1 MKILGIVTLYNP
13 PKEVGENLSSY
24 APFLDGLYL
33 WDNTAGGSNVD
44 SQLPP
49 EVAKRVLMH
58 RRGRNVGIAMALNAA
73 IDLALK
79 EGYTHLLTMDQDS
92 RFKEGTFQAYL
103 RDVEADTDDKHWAF
117 CPLINRDAQSRQPLK
132 PLKGLIVSGT
142 ILTRNCLEKVG
153 QFFEPF
159 VIDTLDTEYAF
170 RILRD
175 GGQIMLS
182 SSGSLTHSLGQPL
195 RRNFLCF
202 HPVSLNYSPMRTYYI
217 SRNLLYLHRTQSGF
231 SRPDL
236 LKALVWKRPLYILL
250 MEGNKWNKI
259 VAWTR
264 GVWQGWRRKLGPDPF
279 FSRLS

>member
-44 SQLPP
+44 SLLPP

-132 PLKGLIVSGT
+132 QLKGLIAQLFPDAHLLHLAQSALSPSHAVWLFAPRPPKGIGVEASALH
-142 ILTRNCLEKVG
+142 LT
-153 QFFEPF
+153 
-159 VIDTLDTEYAF
+159 
-170 RILRD
+170 D
-175 GGQIMLS
+175 GRQ
-182 SSGSLTHSLGQPL
+182 
-195 RRNFLCF
+195 
-202 HPVSLNYSPMRTYYI
+202 
-217 SRNLLYLHRTQSGF
+217 
-231 SRPDL
+231 
-236 LKALVWKRPLYILL
+236 
-250 MEGNKWNKI
+250 
-259 VAWTR
+259 
-264 GVWQGWRRKLGPDPF
+264 
-279 FSRLS
+279 

>member
-13 PKEVGENLSSY
+13 PQEVGENLLSY
-24 APFLDGLYL
+24 APHLDGLYL
-33 WDNTAGGSNVD
+33 WDNTAGGCTID
-44 SQLPP
+44 EMLPA
-49 EVAKRVLMH
+49 EVAAKVVMH

-92 RFKEGTFQAYL
+92 RFKAGSFEAYL
-103 RDVEADTDDKHWAF
+103 SDIAADHSDRHWAY
-117 CPLINRDAQSRQPLK
+117 CPLINREAMAQQPLK

-142 ILTRNCLEKVG
+142 VLTRRCMETVG
-153 QFFEPF
+153 HFFEPF

-170 RILRD
+170 RIQQQ

-182 SSGSLTHSLGQPL
+182 SSGSLSHSLGQPL
-195 RRNFLCF
+195 RKNFLLF

-217 SRNLLYLHRTQSGF
+217 SRNLLYLHRTQPAF
-231 SRPDL
+231 SRHDL
-236 LKALVWKRPLYILL
+236 LKALVWKRPFYILL
-250 MEGNKWNKI
+250 MEKDKWEKLL
-259 VAWTR
+259 AWTR

-279 FSRLS
+279 FSRLR

>member
-44 SQLPP
+44 SLLPP

-103 RDVEADTDDKHWAF
+103 RDVEADTDEKHWAF
-117 CPLINRDAQSRQPLK
+117 CPLINRDAQSGQPLK

-142 ILTRNCLEKVG
+142 ILTRNCLERW
-153 QFFEPF
+153 
-159 VIDTLDTEYAF
+159 DNSSS
-170 RILRD
+170 
-175 GGQIMLS
+175 LS
-182 SSGSLTHSLGQPL
+182 SLTRLTRNMPSASCATADKSCSLPQ
-195 RRNFLCF
+195 
-202 HPVSLNYSPMRTYYI
+202 
-217 SRNLLYLHRTQSGF
+217 
-231 SRPDL
+231 
-236 LKALVWKRPLYILL
+236 A
-250 MEGNKWNKI
+250 
-259 VAWTR
+259 A
-264 GVWQGWRRKLGPDPF
+264 
-279 FSRLS
+279 